1 MEEKKEVTKTV
12 REEIEISLDLQRATA
27 QNYGVTERTVQ
38 SAMRFETKKSA
49 MARLLQ
55 SYALHNGGEQYRI
68 TTIKEVFENPY
79 KEVTTTIKERIEN
92 PYKGVVIL
100 K

>member
-12 REEIEISLDLQRATA
+12 REEIEISLDLQRGMAKK
-27 QNYGVTERTVQ
+27 YGVTERTVQ

-55 SYALHNGGEQYRI
+55 SYALHNGAEQYRI
-68 TTIKEVFENPY
+68 TTIKE
-79 KEVTTTIKERIEN
+79 KIEN
-92 PYKGVVIL
+92 PYKDVVTI